1 MTTTRPVLDALI
13 GRDAETERIDRMLER
28 VTLEGA
34 ALTVSGAPGIGKSA
48 LVDRAADM
56 ATRRRMA
63 VLRTAGVQAEAQLP
77 LAGLHQ
83 LLQPV
88 LDRVDD
94 LSPPQRDALRAAFG
108 ETRADPPGTFMI
120 ALATLNLLSDV
131 AARTPLAVIA
141 EDAQWLDAPTCAV
154 LSFVGRRVGS
164 DRIVLLI
171 TSREG
176 TETALDASDLP
187 ALRLGP
193 LDAGSA
199 ATLLDAHAPH
209 LTGATRLRL
218 LTAAAGNPLALVEL
232 PVSWR
237 ERSDEPLLTDLLP
250 LTARVEHA
258 FAARVGDLPTSARE
272 LLSVAARQR
281 LRDGRR
287 DAPGRVADG
296 RVQID
301 DRGPGT
307 GHLQPRRR
315 AQRDAAAVPPPA
327 RAFRDLSAH
336 APAGAASGA
345 RGPRRHPA

>member
-218 LTAAAGNPLALVEL
+218 LTAAAAIRSRSSNCRSVGVNEATNRCSRTCCHSP
-232 PVSWR
+232 PVSSTHSRPGSVTSRPAPANCCPSPPPTTPRWSTR
-237 ERSDEPLLTDLLP
+237 RS
-250 LTARVEHA
+250 R
-258 FAARVGDLPTSARE
+258 
-272 LLSVAARQR
+272 
-281 LRDGRR
+281 
-287 DAPGRVADG
+287 PGR
-296 RVQID
+296 
-301 DRGPGT
+301 
-307 GHLQPRRR
+307 
-315 AQRDAAAVPPPA
+315 
-327 RAFRDLSAH
+327 
-336 APAGAASGA
+336 
-345 RGPRRHPA
+345 